1 MNVCKRVSEFER
13 FLSLR
18 TVNGSQQLHPIDG
31 TKLELPTTQE
41 NHSDYLQAYQQS
53 RLLVSRN
60 PSSCFRSPCA
70 YILGNHISVGYWRS
84 LDVFIVIVPQMK
96 LQYE

>member
-31 TKLELPTTQE
+31 TKLELPATQE

-60 PSSCFRSPCA
+60 PSSYFRSPCA
-70 YILGNHISVGYWRS
+70 YILGNISVVAS
-84 LDVFIVIVPQMK
+84 SVIQ
-96 LQYE
+96 